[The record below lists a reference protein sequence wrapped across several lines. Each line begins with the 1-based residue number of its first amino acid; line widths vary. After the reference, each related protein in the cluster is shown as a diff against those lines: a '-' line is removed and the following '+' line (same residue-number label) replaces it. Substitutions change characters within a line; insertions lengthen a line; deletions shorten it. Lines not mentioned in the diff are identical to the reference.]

1 MNVKD
6 FNRKAVPLYVYDGTF
21 DGLLCCLFSIFEL
34 KEIPPEVVKR
44 YDGFLPYRTIES
56 SDEKAMRVKRGIV
69 RTMGGEALKYAERA
83 YLSELDRIEK
93 SILEYLVLGFSVGKN
108 LYRMLYEDCV
118 AKVNGAA
125 KYTMNERHRILQFLR
140 FSDSDGLLTAVIE
153 PKANVLP
160 LIAGHFESRFPQ
172 ESFLI
177 YDSGRF
183 VALVYSGGKRAFLPL
198 EEYYQ
203 PPPDEE
209 ETKYRELFKMFYDTI
224 EIKERHNERCRMTH
238 MPKRFWKNMTEF
250 ADLNSSS
257 THTALMKLAEQKEE

>member
-83 YLSELDRIEK
+83 YLSEL
-93 SILEYLVLGFSVGKN
+93 
-108 LYRMLYEDCV
+108 
-118 AKVNGAA
+118 
-125 KYTMNERHRILQFLR
+125 
-140 FSDSDGLLTAVIE
+140 LTAVIE

-198 EEYYQ
+198 
-203 PPPDEE
+203 
-209 ETKYRELFKMFYDTI
+209 
-224 EIKERHNERCRMTH
+224 
-238 MPKRFWKNMTEF
+238 
-250 ADLNSSS
+250 
-257 THTALMKLAEQKEE
+257 